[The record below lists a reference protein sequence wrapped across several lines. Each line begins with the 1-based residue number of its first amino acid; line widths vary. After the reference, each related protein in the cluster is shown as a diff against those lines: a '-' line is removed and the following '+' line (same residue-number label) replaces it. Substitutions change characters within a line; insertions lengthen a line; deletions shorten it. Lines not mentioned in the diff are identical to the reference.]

1 MKSQAISLI
10 SAIALAL
17 ASQQSLAI
25 SYNDSPMVDIR
36 PGQEESYAG
45 DLQQCQAIVEDH
57 NQSGKKSSRRLGLK
71 SGAMVGALGGA
82 AVGRA
87 SGGNGL
93 RSAGKGAAWG
103 AAAGGVA
110 GNVAGDVEGRAD
122 SGYAV
127 RRCLE
132 GRGYV
137 VLDYSREDRRIDNG
151 DYGRPR

>member
-1 MKSQAISLI
+1 MKAQVISLI
-10 SAIALAL
+10 SAVALAL
-17 ASQQSLAI
+17 ASQQALAL
-25 SYNDSPMVDIR
+25 SYNDSPMVDIK
-36 PGQEESYAG
+36 PGQEEAYAG
-45 DLQQCQAIVEDH
+45 DLQQCQAVVDNN
-57 NQSGKKSSRRLGLK
+57 NQSGKKSSRQLGLK

-87 SGGNGL
+87 SGDKAL

-151 DYGRPR
+151 DYGRAR

>member
-1 MKSQAISLI
+1 MKSQVISLI
-10 SAIALAL
+10 SAVALAVASQQALAL
-17 ASQQSLAI
+17 
-25 SYNDSPMVDIR
+25 SYNDSPMVDIQ
-36 PGQEESYAG
+36 PGQEAAYEA
-45 DLQQCQAIVEDH
+45 DLQQCQAVVENH

-71 SGAMVGALGGA
+71 SGAMMGAVGGA

-87 SGGNGL
+87 SGGNAL

-110 GNVAGDVEGRAD
+110 GNIAGDVEGRAD

>member
-1 MKSQAISLI
+1 MKSRAMKWMVVPALMMLAQQAM
-10 SAIALAL
+10 AF
-17 ASQQSLAI
+17 
-25 SYNDSPMVDIR
+25 SYNDSPMVDVR
-36 PGQEESYAG
+36 PEQQAAYQQ
-45 DLQQCQAIVEDH
+45 DLEQCQALVSNNDR
-57 NQSGKKSSRRLGLK
+57 SGQKASARRGLR

-87 SGGNGL
+87 SGDKAL

-110 GNVAGDVEGRAD
+110 GHVAGDMEAGHD
-122 SGYAV
+122 SGYAL

-132 GRGYV
+132 GRGYE

-151 DYGRPR
+151 DFGRR

>member
-1 MKSQAISLI
+1 MKSYAISLI
-10 SAIALAL
+10 GIIGLAL
-17 ASQQSLAI
+17 AAPQAMAM
-25 SYNDSPMVDIR
+25 SYNDSPMVDIK
-36 PGQEESYAG
+36 PGQEVAYQN
-45 DLQQCQAIVEDH
+45 DLEQCKAVISSN
-57 NQSGKKSSRRLGLK
+57 NQSGKSSSRRLGLK

-87 SGGNGL
+87 SGDSAL

-110 GNVAGDVEGRAD
+110 GNVAGDFEGRAD

>member
-1 MKSQAISLI
+1 MKLRLI
-10 SAIALAL
+10 GLAGAAALAV
-17 ASQQSLAI
+17 ASQQAMAL
-25 SYNDSPMVDIR
+25 SYNDSPMVDIK
-36 PGQEESYAG
+36 PGQEAEYAA
-45 DLQQCQAIVEDH
+45 DLQQCQAVVENH
-57 NQSGKKSSRRLGLK
+57 NQSGKKSARRLGLK
-71 SGAMVGALGGA
+71 SGAMMGALGGA

-87 SGGNGL
+87 SGDSAL
-93 RSAGKGAAWG
+93 RSAGRGAAWG

-110 GNVAGDVEGRAD
+110 GNIAGDVEGRAD

-151 DYGRPR
+151 DYGRRH

>member
-1 MKSQAISLI
+1 MKSQVISLI
-10 SAIALAL
+10 GIVALAVS
-17 ASQQSLAI
+17 SQQSLAM
-25 SYNDSPMVDIR
+25 SYNDSPMIDVR
-36 PGQEESYAG
+36 PGQEEAYAV
-45 DLQQCQAIVEDH
+45 DLQQCQSMVEGH
-57 NQSGKKSSRRLGLK
+57 NHSGKQSSRRLGLK
-71 SGAMVGALGGA
+71 SGAMMGALGGA

-87 SGGNGL
+87 SGDKAL

-110 GNVAGDVEGRAD
+110 GNIAGDVEGRAD

-132 GRGYV
+132 GRGYA

-151 DYGRPR
+151 DFGRQR

>member
-1 MKSQAISLI
+1 MKPQVISLI
-10 SAIALAL
+10 SAVALVM
-17 ASQQSLAI
+17 ASQQSLAA
-25 SYNDSPMVDIR
+25 SYNDSPMVDVR
-36 PGQEESYAG
+36 PGQEAAYQN
-45 DLQQCQAIVEDH
+45 DLQQCQAMVENH
-57 NQSGKKSSRRLGLK
+57 NQSGKKSSRNLGLK
-71 SGAMVGALGGA
+71 SGAMMGALGGA

-87 SGGNGL
+87 SGDKAI

-110 GNVAGDVEGRAD
+110 GSVAGDVEGRAD

-132 GRGYV
+132 GRGYS

-151 DYGRPR
+151 DYGRHR